1 MPKHW
6 QLLQVEPQAPA
17 KPALGQPCNGC
28 GLCCLA
34 EPCPLGI
41 VLSLRV
47 RGACRL
53 LRWEAGPQRYRCGAL
68 LAEPDASA
76 AAAGP
81 QRSSADTAT
90 SPSASRTRRLLRG
103 LWNRLVRR
111 WIAAGSGCDAA
122 LEVQQA
128 TRNPEPHG

>member
-1 MPKHW
+1 MPSPTPTPTPKHW
-6 QLLQVEPQAPA
+6 LLLQVEPQAPA

-41 VLSLRV
+41 MLSLRW
-47 RGACRL
+47 RGACRM
-53 LRWEAGPQRYRCGAL
+53 LRWE
-68 LAEPDASA
+68 
-76 AAAGP
+76 AGP